1 MMQESNT
8 ARRTF
13 LVESADETRYLG
25 MLLGSELEG
34 GEVILLEGTLG
45 AGKTTMVQGIAAGLG
60 IHEPVKS
67 PSFVL
72 ERIYWGRLVLHHF
85 DFYRLTQ
92 EDIME
97 AGLLYDIDES
107 AVVVIEW
114 PERAGE
120 ALQGWTLKVTIEF
133 YDEPVNST
141 RVIAEN
147 KRKITL
153 ESSDVRWVEVIEAIW
168 RHTQQHA

>member
-1 MMQESNT
+1 MCIRDS
-8 ARRTF
+8 
-13 LVESADETRYLG
+13 
-25 MLLGSELEG
+25 
-34 GEVILLEGTLG
+34 
-45 AGKTTMVQGIAAGLG
+45 
-60 IHEPVKS
+60 
-67 PSFVL
+67 
-72 ERIYWGRLVLHHF
+72 
-85 DFYRLTQ
+85 YRLTQ
-92 EDIME
+92 EDIIE
-97 AGLLYDIDES
+97 SGLLYDIEDS
-107 AVVVIEW
+107 AVIAIEW